1 VFSKSSVRAWLVVI
15 ISLMMFKSSFEPLLH
30 QLDILLGS
38 RYATFRLLLEDLED
52 IHSKLKP
59 DSIYL

>member
-1 VFSKSSVRAWLVVI
+1 
-15 ISLMMFKSSFEPLLH
+15 MMFKSSFEPLLH